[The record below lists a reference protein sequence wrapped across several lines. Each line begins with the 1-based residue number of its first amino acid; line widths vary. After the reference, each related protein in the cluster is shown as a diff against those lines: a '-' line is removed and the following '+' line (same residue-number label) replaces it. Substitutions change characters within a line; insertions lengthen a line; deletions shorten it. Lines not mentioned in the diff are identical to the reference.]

1 MPYNGE
7 LYEEIREVIHKN
19 LSSGWVSP
27 TTQSKLLED
36 IMCIANKYVDI
47 AYDMGYKNNSKTD

>member
-7 LYEEIREVIHKN
+7 LHDEIRASIQKN
-19 LSSGWVSP
+19 LGSGWITP
-27 TTQSKLLED
+27 TTQTKLLED
-36 IMCIANKYVDI
+36 IMSITNKYVDI